1 MITKTR
7 WLEMTDEQRKG
18 YLRAGKVNVKPVLG
32 MLANQPVNSECK
44 ASILYQATCRGIL
57 IGQGQ
62 SEDQAYESAYLFL
75 ANYEGRLAENCEL

>member
-18 YLRAGKVNVKPVLG
+18 YLRAGKVYVKQLLSIPTD
-32 MLANQPVNSECK
+32 QPVNSESK
-44 ASILYQATCRGIL
+44 ASILYQATCRGFV

-62 SEDQAYESAYLFL
+62 SVDQAYESAYSYL
-75 ANYEGRLAENCEL
+75 AKYEGKLSEHM